1 MVQGV
6 GFEPPIRW
14 RVLKLQNGWRY
25 RCYNGFFAVSFP
37 FFFVRETSFRERDL
51 LGDEIDESKNAQLP
65 SLRKNIACRLG
76 GNCDKSE
83 LCEGTSKRQM
93 SKMSRFQS
101 LERLSV
107 LHRLWRNR
115 STLLMQRM
123 WASLF
128 KAVTD
133 QNPIHFSFF
142 LKFWRRRQVED
153 LQ

>member
-1 MVQGV
+1 VVQGV
-6 GFEPPIRW
+6 GFEPPFFGDVSPRF
-14 RVLKLQNGWRY
+14 VS
-25 RCYNGFFAVSFP
+25 FFAVSFP
-37 FFFVRETSFRERDL
+37 FFFVRENSLREQDL
-51 LGDEIDESKNAQLP
+51 VGDEIDESKNAQLP

-93 SKMSRFQS
+93 PEMSRLQS

-107 LHRLWRNR
+107 LHCLWRSH
-115 STLLMQRM
+115 STLLVQRM
-123 WASLF
+123 WDSLF
-128 KAVTD
+128 KAVIAKTLFV
-133 QNPIHFSFF
+133 FSFF